1 MTCNVASGF
10 GYILGSSRDVSC
22 TFSTPAG
29 RPEHYAGT
37 ISKFGLDIGY
47 VQNAVIAWTFVAPTV
62 VRAGSVSRSRM
73 VAAIQAQAAFAEGTG
88 GGIGGV
94 YLTPSARWLFP
105 KTEARPRRSPI
116 PAGCGMRAK
125 TSTPPRRDPACR
137 NARVALAACRQ
148 DQVLSPAVRQH
159 GYDWQGAQIALICFD
174 ELGGCPFDA

>member
-62 VRAGSVSRSRM
+62 ARAGSVSRSRM

-94 YLTPSARWLFP
+94 NLT
-105 KTEARPRRSPI
+105 
-116 PAGCGMRAK
+116 AGCGMRAK

-159 GYDWQGAQIALICFD
+159 GL
-174 ELGGCPFDA
+174 